1 MCRAY
6 NVEITFF
13 STHYKVH
20 NHQMPI
26 VGKYG
31 DYDATDNS
39 CCLPFWQ
46 VNKQMLN
53 LLLEPVLRALSVPAS
68 SAPVERIFSH
78 G

>member
-1 MCRAY
+1 LTVCRAY

-31 DYDATDNS
+31 
-39 CCLPFWQ
+39 
-46 VNKQMLN
+46 
-53 LLLEPVLRALSVPAS
+53 
-68 SAPVERIFSH
+68 H
-78 G
+78 